1 MFIVSGWCEE
11 KLVDETAVEKLVK
24 SLCLTVH
31 SNNNKQTNKHEQW
44 TYLQILFVHSVQAS
58 VQSAS
63 VWSHGFSEV
72 VDETA
77 VEKLVKSPRRTVL
90 HSGKVL
96 KRIAVAQKSVAIW
109 LP

>member
-1 MFIVSGWCEE
+1 MYL
-11 KLVDETAVEKLVK
+11 KL
-24 SLCLTVH
+24 
-31 SNNNKQTNKHEQW
+31 
-44 TYLQILFVHSVQAS
+44 LFVHSVHAS
-58 VQSAS
+58 SAVSNTQSAS

>member
-1 MFIVSGWCEE
+1 M
-11 KLVDETAVEKLVK
+11 VDEIAVKKLIK
-24 SLCLTVH
+24 SPRLTVH
-31 SNNNKQTNKHEQW
+31 SNNNKQRNKKKHEQW

-58 VQSAS
+58 VQWVTHSPLLYDS
-63 VWSHGFSEV
+63 MDFLRYE

-77 VEKLVKSPRRTVL
+77 VEKLVKSSRRTVL